1 MGIQVLKIREGDG
14 VNFPKNGQVARV
26 HFDTFLENGNKI
38 SSSRDDSRPFSFVL
52 GDGEVIKAWDQ
63 VVAEMSLGEIIRL
76 KTTPDMAYGLKGIQG
91 LVPQN
96 ANLTFDI
103 ELVSFI

>member
-1 MGIQVLKIREGDG
+1 MGIQVQKVREGDG
-14 VNFPKNGQVARV
+14 VNFPKNGQLVRV
-26 HFDTFLENGNKI
+26 HFDTYLENGTKI
-38 SSSRDDSRPFSFVL
+38 SSSRDDVRPFSFVL

-63 VVAEMSLGEIIRL
+63 TIIDMSLGEVIKL

-96 ANLTFDI
+96 ATLVFEI

>member
-1 MGIQVLKIREGDG
+1 MGIHKTRIREGDG
-14 VNFPKNGQVARV
+14 VNYPKNGQVVRV
-26 HFDTFLENGNKI
+26 HFDTYLENGNKI
-38 SSSRDDSRPFSFVL
+38 CSSREDIRPFSFVL

-63 VVAEMSLGEIIRL
+63 VIAEMSLGEIIKLR
-76 KTTPDMAYGLKGIQG
+76 TSPDMAYGLKGIQG

-96 ANLTFDI
+96 ATLIFDI